1 MKPPVVE
8 LRQVTKTFRAGAV
21 VTALSDVSLT
31 VAAGERV
38 AVVGKSGSG
47 KSTLLAI
54 AGSLERPSQGHVVID
69 GQLLRELS
77 DRAISQLR
85 GRRIGFVFQSFNL
98 LQRLTALENVAE
110 ALMYGGVRG
119 AARAD
124 RAGELLERFGL
135 GGRTSHFPH
144 QLSGGEQQR
153 VAIARAL
160 ANQPALLIADEPTGD
175 LDPESGATVVDALLA
190 AGEATAVLVA
200 THSPEVAAQ
209 LDRRVRLEDGRL
221 VTVSG

>member
-1 MKPPVVE
+1 MRATVVE
-8 LRQVTKTFRAGAV
+8 LRGVSKTFRGGALI
-21 VTALSDVSLT
+21 TALSDVSLT
-31 VAAGERV
+31 VAEGERV

-54 AGSLERPSQGHVVID
+54 AGSLERPSEGAVIID
-69 GQLLRELS
+69 GRVLRELS
-77 DRAISQLR
+77 DRAMSRLR

-110 ALMYGGVRG
+110 ALMYGGVRCPE
-119 AARAD
+119 RID
-124 RAGELLERFGL
+124 RARDLLDDFGL
-135 GGRTSHFPH
+135 GGRIDHFPH

-190 AGEATAVLVA
+190 AGESTAVLVA
-200 THSPEVAAQ
+200 THSPEVASQ
-209 LDRRVRLEDGRL
+209 FDRRVRLEDGRQ
-221 VTVSG
+221 VPISG